1 MIPISLTERALQE
14 IKHLLTHA
22 SIPADYGLRVGAR
35 GSGCA
40 GTSYVLGFDE
50 KQDTDVEY
58 RIDTIPVYV
67 QKKEILFLIGTEVD
81 FYEGADA
88 RGFTFR
94 KAHEQT
100 LP

>member
-1 MIPISLTERALQE
+1 MIPISLTERAIRE
-14 IKHLLTHA
+14 IKHSLEHKN
-22 SIPADYGLRVGAR
+22 IPAGYGLRVGAQ

-50 KQDTDVEY
+50 KKENDAEY
-58 RIDTIPVYV
+58 MMEGIPVYV
-67 QKKEILFLIGTEVD
+67 QKKEILFLIGMEVD
-81 FYEGADA
+81 FYEGTDA

-100 LP
+100 SP

>member
-1 MIPISLTERALQE
+1 MIPISITESALRE
-14 IKHLLTHA
+14 IRHLLAHKN
-22 SIPADYGLRVGAR
+22 IPVGYGLRVGAR

-50 KQDTDVEY
+50 KQENDAEY
-58 RIDTIPVYV
+58 SIAGITVYV

-88 RGFTFR
+88 RGFTFQ

-100 LP
+100 FP